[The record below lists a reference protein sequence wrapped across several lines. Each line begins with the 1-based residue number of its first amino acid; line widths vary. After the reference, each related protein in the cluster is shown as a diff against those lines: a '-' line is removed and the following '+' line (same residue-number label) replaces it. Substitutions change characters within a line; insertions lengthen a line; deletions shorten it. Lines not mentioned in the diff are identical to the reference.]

1 MDEIYNIEKYT
12 EEELFTMLDLNN
24 PSDRELEM
32 KLLTTIDRYAEIEG
46 EDSNKIKAF
55 FQEAY
60 DYFFPSADAS
70 EEREGME
77 TQDTQI
83 NTDNQSPP
91 LSTSQSQNQSQN
103 QNQNQNQSQN
113 QEQQIV
119 QTTNLEYGKSSLN
132 PLLKETQKRVLQL
145 DSQFRNYGNYPS
157 STDYII
163 NLSEVLNNV
172 VSLRLHSISIPFTW
186 YNVSNVYN
194 ANYFRL
200 KGNVDGINTEEF
212 DLKFEIKPGSYNAEE
227 LVTAINDAITVVKE
241 ENTDIDFGTT
251 QVTYNKFN
259 SKINL
264 VFDIQQIYNET
275 NFFLYFGKIT
285 NAFDDNVRS
294 DTIPGFLGFA
304 NIVIP
309 KFQSSNATSTSSY
322 TSVPNTYS
330 LESVY
335 SNFQYSLQITG
346 ITTSSEDVNAGN
358 AIKTNYYDPSAQF
371 YLVKNDATQNVVGNN
386 YFTIISYEGPGIYD
400 AETSIVLDTAIIEFG
415 TSTGLYTRDTLL
427 QLINTAMLSNEKL
440 SNNSFLHLFNAQFEN
455 TDGSITTLQRF
466 QMMMLLNRET
476 TTKKKNAKQ
485 VVLFPNEQNVFN
497 GLTNDEKTQYW
508 TGPLWTGLN
517 SCFLFD
523 ENTNYASPNTVK
535 SEASPL
541 STRFNLSSSP
551 QLQLRC
557 TKPLYDNNYNNRSIT
572 LNPTLDEEGYSLN
585 DYVGIY
591 NYTDQYKQ
599 SELNTKLQSIKDEN
613 GQTITNGFVH
623 ANAFYDVG
631 SNRVRMQY
639 DILTYFNE
647 NDYLLDMT
655 NSFLIELFPLL
666 LSDYYPD
673 GSPVTNTN
681 TMNIIFPFFVTNSN
695 HQIVV
700 KQRNNT
706 GLKDI
711 PDYTLEFRIGIY
723 RTMTELITMVNET
736 FAAIQGTHDK
746 NNTELHGLNM
756 AQSKIILNPSS
767 TSSIA
772 FTCSI
777 SNKLT
782 QNDYEVVLSD
792 TKSDYENPWIDT
804 DGNERYFIEREAVLD
819 AEGNETGEVLVRKNT
834 PTTASQPFTGTSWN
848 ALLGFTQTSYPLQS
862 IEKQA
867 TRELVAD
874 RDVMQDPTKTMLIDS
889 EYLENNTIFFTPQ
902 STVSGLKGSQGL
914 KKVTLSVP
922 SGLYSLYQLYNQI
935 NTELADI
942 PETKDSIVYSAFDG
956 GNEYSVF
963 QMNINESYTAKD
975 YVLMF
980 YDETEPIV
988 QSVKTVTNNAF
999 GTTAWDVTVG
1009 WLMGFRSQAK
1019 FDFNDSE
1026 LATTY
1031 NTSNKFVC
1039 DSTTGIVTM
1048 EADTCLDLY
1057 LYKNLYLI
1065 VDDFTQ
1071 NHLNDGLI
1079 TGVRNN
1085 PNAERPTY
1093 ANNATRVCNPL
1104 TKRNQSSIF
1113 SASQPG
1119 MGLTSKQ
1126 LYAANVIS
1134 EDNFEKQGVK
1144 LYSDPPYVKDM
1155 FALIPLKV
1163 SGLSQGSVFTE
1174 YGGTLQDNDR
1184 KYFGPV
1190 NITKLKIQLL
1200 NDHGDVI
1207 DLNGNNWSFSL
1218 VFEYLYNMKGV

>member
-1 MDEIYNIEKYT
+1 M
-12 EEELFTMLDLNN
+12 
-24 PSDRELEM
+24 
-32 KLLTTIDRYAEIEG
+32 
-46 EDSNKIKAF
+46 
-55 FQEAY
+55 
-60 DYFFPSADAS
+60 
-70 EEREGME
+70 
-77 TQDTQI
+77 
-83 NTDNQSPP
+83 
-91 LSTSQSQNQSQN
+91 
-103 QNQNQNQSQN
+103 
-113 QEQQIV
+113 
-119 QTTNLEYGKSSLN
+119 
-132 PLLKETQKRVLQL
+132 QL

-200 KGNVDGINTEEF
+200 KGNVDGIKTEEF
-212 DLKFEIKPGSYNAEE
+212 DLKFEIVPGSYNAEE
-227 LVTAINDAITVVKE
+227 LVAAANDAITVVKE
-241 ENTDIDFGTT
+241 ANTDIDFGTT

-259 SKINL
+259 SKINF

-285 NAFDDNVRS
+285 NAFNENVRS
-294 DTIPGFLGFA
+294 ETIPGFLGFA
-304 NIVIP
+304 NIAIP
-309 KFQSSNATSTSSY
+309 KFQSSNATSTFPY

-346 ITTSSEDVNAGN
+346 TTTSSIDLDLGEP
-358 AIKTNYYDPSAQF
+358 IKTNHYDPNSQF
-371 YLVKNDATQNVVGNN
+371 YLVQNDETQNKVGNN

-400 AETSIVLDTAIIEFG
+400 AETSIVLDTAVIEFG
-415 TSTGLYTRDTLL
+415 TTTGLYTRDTLL

-440 SNNSFLHLFNAQFEN
+440 SNNSFLHLFDAQFEN

-466 QMMMLLNRET
+466 QMMMLLNRKT

-485 VVLFPNEQNVFN
+485 VVLFPNEQDVFN
-497 GLTNDEKTQYW
+497 GLSSDEKMQFW

-541 STRFNLSSSP
+541 STRFKLSSSP

-557 TKPLYDNNYNNRSIT
+557 TKPLYDNSYNNRSIT
-572 LNPTLDEEGYSLN
+572 LNPTFDEEGYTLN

-599 SELNTKLQSIKDEN
+599 SELNTKLQNIKDEN
-613 GQTITNGFVH
+613 GQTITNGFVN
-623 ANAFYDVG
+623 AIAFYDIG
-631 SNRVRMQY
+631 SNRVRMQCK
-639 DILTYFNE
+639 ILTYFNE
-647 NDYLLDMT
+647 NDYRLNMT
-655 NSFLIELFPLL
+655 NSFFIELFPLL
-666 LSDYYPD
+666 LNEYYPD
-673 GSPVTNTN
+673 GSPITNTN
-681 TMNIIFPFFVTNSN
+681 TADILFPFIVTDTNY
-695 HQIVV
+695 QIVI
-700 KQRNNT
+700 KQRNST

-736 FAAIQGTHDK
+736 FAAIQGTRDK

-756 AQSKIILNPSS
+756 TQSKIIVNNSSS
-767 TSSIA
+767 TSTIA

-792 TKSDYENPWIDT
+792 TKNDYENPWIDT
-804 DGNERYFIEREAVLD
+804 DGNERYVIEREAVLD
-819 AEGNETGEVLVRKNT
+819 ADGNDTGEVLVRKNT

-848 ALLGFTQTSYPLQS
+848 ALLGFAQTSYPLQS

-867 TRELVAD
+867 TRELVAE

-902 STVSGLKGSQGL
+902 STVSGLNGAEGL

-935 NTELADI
+935 NTELAAI
-942 PETKDSIVYSAFDG
+942 PQTKDSMVYSTFDG

-980 YDETEPIV
+980 YDESEPIV
-988 QSVKTVTNNAF
+988 QNVKTVTNNSF

-1009 WLMGFRSQAK
+1009 WLLGFRSQAK
-1019 FDFNDSE
+1019 FDFSNDE

-1031 NTSNKFVC
+1031 NTRNNYVY
-1039 DSTTGIVTM
+1039 DTETGIVTM

>member
-1 MDEIYNIEKYT
+1 MDDVYNIEKYT

-32 KLLTTIDRYAEIEG
+32 KLLTTIDRYGEIEG
-46 EDSNKIKAF
+46 EDSSKIKAF

-60 DYFFPSADAS
+60 EYFFPPAS
-70 EEREGME
+70 TIQDDGKSDDIEGM
-77 TQDTQI
+77 TTS
-83 NTDNQSPP
+83 NTE
-91 LSTSQSQNQSQN
+91 LQSQN
-103 QNQNQNQSQN
+103 QNPPLITNQNQTQN

-119 QTTNLEYGKSSLN
+119 QTTDLEYGKSSLN

-212 DLKFEIKPGSYNAEE
+212 DLKFEIVPGSYNAEE
-227 LVTAINDAITVVKE
+227 LVVAVNDAIDVVKAA
-241 ENTDIDFGTT
+241 NTDIDFGTT
-251 QVTYNKFN
+251 QATYNVFT
-259 SKINL
+259 SKINF
-264 VFDIQQIYNET
+264 VFDIQQIYNES

-285 NAFDDNVRS
+285 NAFDEDVRS
-294 DTIPGFLGFA
+294 ETIPGFLGFA

-309 KFQSSNATSTSSY
+309 KFQSSNATTTSTY

-346 ITTSSEDVNAGN
+346 ITTSSEDVDARN
-358 AIKTNYYDPSAQF
+358 AIKTNHYDPNAQF

-386 YFTIISYEGPGIYD
+386 YFTIISYEGPGIYN
-400 AETSIVLDTAIIEFG
+400 AETSIVLDTAVIEFG
-415 TSTGLYTRDTLL
+415 TSTGLYTRETLL

-440 SNNSFLHLFNAQFEN
+440 SNNSFLHVFNAAFEN
-455 TDGSITTLQRF
+455 TDGSMTTLQRF
-466 QMMMLLNRET
+466 QMMMLLNRKT

-485 VVLFPNEQNVFN
+485 VVLFPDEQAVFDGMSNE
-497 GLTNDEKTQYW
+497 EKTQYW
-508 TGPLWTGLN
+508 AGPLWTGLN

-535 SEASPL
+535 SEATPVS
-541 STRFNLSSSP
+541 SRYEMTSSP
-551 QLQLRC
+551 TLQLRC
-557 TKPLYDNNYNNRSIT
+557 TKSLYDNEYNNRTIT
-572 LNPTLDEEGYSLN
+572 LAPATDDDGYTLH

-599 SELNTKLQSIKDEN
+599 SELNTKLQSIQDEN
-613 GQTITNGFVH
+613 GQTITNGFVD
-623 ANAFYDVG
+623 AQAFYDVG
-631 SNRVRMQY
+631 SNRVRMQCK
-639 DILTYFNE
+639 ILTYFNE

-655 NSFLIELFPLL
+655 NSFFLDLFPASLT
-666 LSDYYPD
+666 SNYQPD
-673 GSPVTNTN
+673 GTPITNIN
-681 TMNIIFPFFVTNSN
+681 AANIVFPFSITSTND
-695 HQIVV
+695 HIVI
-700 KQRNNT
+700 KQRNST

-723 RTMTELITMVNET
+723 RTMTELITMVNAT
-736 FAAIQGTHDK
+736 FAAIQGTRDK

-756 AQSKIILNPSS
+756 SQSKVTRQS
-767 TSSIA
+767 TSTIE

-777 SNKLT
+777 TNKLT

-804 DGNERYFIEREAVLD
+804 DGNERYYIERENVLD

-834 PTTASQPFTGTSWN
+834 PSSASQPFTGTSWS
-848 ALLGFTQTSYPLQS
+848 ALLGFTQTTYSLQS
-862 IEKQA
+862 IEKRA
-867 TRELVAD
+867 TRELVAE
-874 RDVMQDPTKTMLIDS
+874 RDVMQDPAKTMLIDS

-935 NTELADI
+935 NSELAAI
-942 PETKDSIVYSAFDG
+942 PETKDSIIYSAFDG

-988 QSVKTVTNNAF
+988 QNVKTVTNNSF
-999 GTTAWDVTVG
+999 GTTAWDVSIG

-1019 FDFNDSE
+1019 FDFCDDELTSE
-1026 LATTY
+1026 Y
-1031 NTSNKFVC
+1031 NTTNNFVY
-1039 DSTTGIVTM
+1039 DTDTGIVTM
-1048 EADTCLDLY
+1048 EADTCLDLS

-1085 PNAERPTY
+1085 PNAERPSY
-1093 ANNATRVCNPL
+1093 ANNATRVCNPQ

-1134 EDNFEKQGVK
+1134 EENYEKQGVK

-1163 SGLSQGSVFTE
+1163 SGLSQGSIFTE

>member
-1 MDEIYNIEKYT
+1 MDDVYNIEKYT

-32 KLLTTIDRYAEIEG
+32 KLLTTIDQYAEIDG
-46 EDSNKIKAF
+46 EDSSKIKAF
-55 FQEAY
+55 FQDAY
-60 DYFFPSADAS
+60 EYFFPPADAKNEESAD
-70 EEREGME
+70 REGME
-77 TQDTQI
+77 TQ
-83 NTDNQSPP
+83 NQN
-91 LSTSQSQNQSQN
+91 QNQAQNQNQNQSQN
-103 QNQNQNQSQN
+103 QNQNQ
-113 QEQQIV
+113 EQQVV

-227 LVTAINDAITVVKE
+227 LVGAINDAITVVKE
-241 ENTDIDFGTT
+241 VNTDIDFGTT

-259 SKINL
+259 SKINFI
-264 VFDIQQIYNET
+264 FDIQQIYNET

-285 NAFDDNVRS
+285 NAFDENVRS

-346 ITTSSEDVNAGN
+346 ITTSSEDVHAGN
-358 AIKTNYYDPSAQF
+358 AIKTNHYDPSAQF
-371 YLVKNDATQNVVGNN
+371 YLVKNDASQNVVGNN

-400 AETSIVLDTAIIEFG
+400 AETSIVLDTAVIEFG

-485 VVLFPNEQNVFN
+485 VVLFPNEQDVLD
-497 GLTNDEKTQYW
+497 GLSSEEMTQYW

-541 STRFNLSSSP
+541 SARYNVTSSP

-557 TKPLYDNNYNNRSIT
+557 TKPLYDNTYNNRSIT
-572 LNPTLDEEGYSLN
+572 LASSEYILN

-591 NYTDQYKQ
+591 NYTEQYKQ
-599 SELNTKLQSIKDEN
+599 SEINTKLQTIKNEN

-655 NSFLIELFPLL
+655 NSFFLDLFPTSLT
-666 LSDYYPD
+666 SNYQPD
-673 GSPVTNTN
+673 GTPITNTNTANISFPFTVTNTN
-681 TMNIIFPFFVTNSN
+681 Y
-695 HQIVV
+695 HIVV
-700 KQRNNT
+700 KQRNST

-711 PDYTLEFRIGIY
+711 PDYTLSFRIGIY
-723 RTMTELITMVNET
+723 RTLIELVTMINET
-736 FAAIQGTHDK
+736 FAAIQGTRDK

-756 AQSKIILNPSS
+756 AQSKITIQS
-767 TSSIA
+767 TSSMA

-819 AEGNETGEVLVRKNT
+819 ADGNETGEYLVRKNT
-834 PTTASQPFTGTSWN
+834 PTSTSQPFAGTSWS
-848 ALLGFTQTSYPLQS
+848 ALLGFTQTTYSLQS
-862 IEKQA
+862 IEKRA
-867 TRELVAD
+867 TRELVAE

-914 KKVTLSVP
+914 KKVTLSIP

-935 NTELADI
+935 NTELAAI

-980 YDETEPIV
+980 YDDTEPIV
-988 QSVKTVTNNAF
+988 QNMKTVTNNSF

-1031 NTSNKFVC
+1031 NTTNNFVC
-1039 DSTTGIVTM
+1039 DSETGIVTM

-1085 PNAERPTY
+1085 PNAERPSY
-1093 ANNATRVCNPL
+1093 ANNATRVCNPQ

-1163 SGLSQGSVFTE
+1163 SGLSQGSIFTE